1 MQDWDYSR
9 KLEALKELLDPRVV
23 AAWLDEVEECRVA
36 QRLAVVPTRPEAKA
50 DEPERLLTAKDV
62 CERLQVGRSW
72 LYEHAHWTGFPVIRV
87 GRSLRFRLS
96 EVEAWLVE
104 NGAESLVP
112 PR

>member
-1 MQDWDYSR
+1 MEDSR
-9 KLEALKELLDPRVV
+9 KLEALRELLDPRVV
-23 AAWLDEVEECRVA
+23 AAWLDEVEQHRVA
-36 QRLAVVPTRPEAKA
+36 RRATVMPTRPETKA
-50 DEPERLLTAKDV
+50 DEPERLLTVKEV

-104 NGAESLVP
+104 NGSESLVP
-112 PR
+112 SR